1 MTRLVSH
8 MPVELWIRGRR
19 IEELTENEQQALR
32 KRITEVSRR
41 ALQAGVN
48 ENIDLLIL
56 EARERMDEQ
65 RRPADVVQKVNDDA

>member
-1 MTRLVSH
+1 